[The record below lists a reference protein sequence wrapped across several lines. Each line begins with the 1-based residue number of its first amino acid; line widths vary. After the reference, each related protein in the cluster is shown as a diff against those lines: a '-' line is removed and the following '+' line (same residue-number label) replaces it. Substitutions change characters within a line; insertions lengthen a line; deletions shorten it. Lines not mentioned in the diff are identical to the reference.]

1 MFSLSAPT
9 HPVNPM
15 RNVMAP
21 AQMKINAGSK
31 ATLVNRDKLLNVSF
45 SVHAQTPIAK
55 IPRPSSCKA
64 KCCFDRIVPIRIFSV
79 VRSYPKNDV
88 ESEDDIL
95 EATRDFALVSP

>member
-1 MFSLSAPT
+1 
-9 HPVNPM
+9 M

-55 IPRPSSCKA
+55 IPRPSSCKV
-64 KCCFDRIVPIRIFSV
+64 KICFDRIVPIRIFSV